1 MKRTAQLGRVL
12 LAGTTALAAVLLGA
26 PDAQAAEGDIS
37 FSNIVFNEG
46 EPIVVGTTHPVEVP
60 LTYTVRS
67 TVKLDF
73 WDVNAYRGTLGTN
86 SERALVNSWI
96 RWGCSTT
103 VSSGHTY
110 NRCEETVSV
119 DPRWISTQ
127 TATDDLVNSDA
138 TVWKTFGL
146 GGRYGKGYDQDTT
159 SATVTLQRNS
169 RIQSHNASPEP
180 VAEGGT
186 ITVKGTVQRANW
198 TEHRYDDYGGRLVSL
213 QFKPAGSSAYTTVK
227 KVTANSSGVLRA
239 TVKATEDGTWR
250 WKYYGNTTTGAST
263 SSGDYVDVQ

>member
-1 MKRTAQLGRVL
+1 MKRTARLGRVL
-12 LAGTTALAAVLLGA
+12 VAGTTALMAALLAA
-26 PDAQAAEGDIS
+26 PNAQAAEGDIS
-37 FSNIVFNEG
+37 FSGILFNEG
-46 EPIVVGTTHPVEVP
+46 KPIVVGITDPVEVP

-73 WDVNAYRGTLGTN
+73 WDINAYRGTVNTN
-86 SERALVNSWI
+86 SERMLVTSWT

-103 VSSGHTY
+103 VSSGYTY

-127 TATDDLVNSDA
+127 TVNDDLVNSDA
-138 TVWKTFGL
+138 TVWKTYGL
-146 GGRYGKGYDQDTT
+146 GGRYEKGYDGDTT
-159 SATVTLQRNS
+159 SATVTLQRAS

-180 VAEGGT
+180 VAKGGT

-198 TEHRYDDYGGRLVSL
+198 TAHRYDNYGGRLASL
-213 QFKPAGSSAYTTVK
+213 QFKPAGSSTYTTVK
-227 KVTANSSGVLRA
+227 KVTATSTGALKT
-239 TVKATEDGTWR
+239 TVKATGDGTWR
-250 WKYYGNTTTGAST
+250 WRYFGNTTTGASS